1 MISVVVSTV
10 SSWHGQCDEHKDHTQ
25 STVNALL
32 AVDVRP
38 HKKVVYR
45 CLFFAY
51 IHICEECYNIY
62 MVHIYIYIHIYT
74 YIYIHDPY
82 IGEEHDHY
90 PLAGRHDLTRTS
102 LRESWYIYPLSDY
115 IPTCIYMS
123 YGIIRYIMALFSYI
137 ILYDIVLCNTKLYHM
152 ILEFELLQYT

>member
-1 MISVVVSTV
+1 MHYWRS
-10 SSWHGQCDEHKDHTQ
+10 
-25 STVNALL
+25 
-32 AVDVRP
+32 VDVRP
-38 HKKVVYR
+38 HKKVLYR
-45 CLFFAY
+45 CFFAY
-51 IHICEECYNIY
+51 IYIFVKNVIIY
-62 MVHIYIYIHIYT
+62 IWCIYIYIWCIYIYGAYIYIWCI

-90 PLAGRHDLTRTS
+90 PLAGRRHDLTRTS
-102 LRESWYIYPLSDY
+102 RREAIPKIAILLGESWYIYPLSDY